1 MDTFA
6 PYRTVWMGGFRKW
19 PFMLT
24 VGGSKKDQKCA
35 VVIYGCTQGLIE
47 TLGLIVIFD
56 ENQVVS
62 DLNKYELLY
71 PAYVKI
77 IKFLVI

>member
-1 MDTFA
+1 MAIYADI
-6 PYRTVWMGGFRKW
+6 
-19 PFMLT
+19 

-62 DLNKYELLY
+62 DLNQYELLY
-71 PAYVKI
+71 PAYVGI